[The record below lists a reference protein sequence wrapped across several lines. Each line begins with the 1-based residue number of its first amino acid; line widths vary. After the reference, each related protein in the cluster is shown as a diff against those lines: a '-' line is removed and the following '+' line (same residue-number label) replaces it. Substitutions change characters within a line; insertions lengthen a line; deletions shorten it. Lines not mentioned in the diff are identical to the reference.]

1 MINMTKVIY
10 LDPYM
15 TQFIDLGKS
24 EWNQSQV
31 IGDHTYSM
39 RMLSSPVNV
48 FLMIRFSGAN
58 SNKEGAP
65 PVIVFTL
72 PHKNK
77 NKIPGVFSSLVALTT
92 FVSVWALISC
102 SYYLLTSSGSDGRVK
117 IASSFFPVNW
127 LQLKSDGPA
136 SPFEHSML
144 LGSKSLNIV
153 YDVIIDSYITS
164 K

>member
-1 MINMTKVIY
+1 MINMKKVID

-24 EWNQSQV
+24 EWNQSKV

-48 FLMIRFSGAN
+48 FLMIRLSGAN
-58 SNKEGAP
+58 SNKVF

-72 PHKNK
+72 PHKN
-77 NKIPGVFSSLVALTT
+77 NHSIPGVFSSLVALTT

-102 SYYLLTSSGSDGRVK
+102 SYYLLTESGSDGRVK
-117 IASSFFPVNW
+117 IASSFIPVNW
-127 LQLKSDGPA
+127 LPLQSDGPA

-144 LGSKSLNIV
+144 LGSKSVSSDWI
-153 YDVIIDSYITS
+153 
-164 K
+164 

>member
-72 PHKNK
+72 SCAQVGSNLSYYRFASLLLAHACLPAIYPDIFINPNLLALPYLTCQPCCTCSKK
-77 NKIPGVFSSLVALTT
+77 EKIWVQYEEGFLDGKEERT
-92 FVSVWALISC
+92 FVWMG
-102 SYYLLTSSGSDGRVK
+102 YK
-117 IASSFFPVNW
+117 
-127 LQLKSDGPA
+127 
-136 SPFEHSML
+136 
-144 LGSKSLNIV
+144 
-153 YDVIIDSYITS
+153 
-164 K
+164 